1 MGPYYFFG
9 GSGPTFFCSVNQ
21 PEMAQAGSQNI
32 FVVKKE
38 VKTVVRVHNLDYK
51 EILYC
56 TVKKYW
62 SFRPFG
68 NSSISLQKLWVRTTF
83 LAGPDPLFSVV

>member
-38 VKTVVRVHNLDYK
+38 VKTVVRGPLLRFAWIRDM
-51 EILYC
+51 
-56 TVKKYW
+56 T
-62 SFRPFG
+62 
-68 NSSISLQKLWVRTTF
+68 ISYQ
-83 LAGPDPLFSVV
+83 G